1 MENELQKEPG
11 GREAKVG
18 LGREEEGGGRGGG
31 RRGEG
36 RRKGGE
42 GRGRDRGGEGR
53 EAKGQRVCL
62 ENPRRSS
69 ARLCPSQPCRRVEPF
84 PGRKALVTAGKGPT
98 GVGGSLHFPTLLLAQ
113 LTLSP

>member
-1 MENELQKEPG
+1 MSSRKSWEG
-11 GREAKVG
+11 GRQKRG
-18 LGREEEGGGRGGG
+18 WGGRRKEGGG
-31 RRGEG
+31 EEE
-36 RRKGGE
+36 GGE
-42 GRGRDRGGEGR
+42 GRGRDRSGEGR

-69 ARLCPSQPCRRVEPF
+69 ARLCPSQPCRGVEPF